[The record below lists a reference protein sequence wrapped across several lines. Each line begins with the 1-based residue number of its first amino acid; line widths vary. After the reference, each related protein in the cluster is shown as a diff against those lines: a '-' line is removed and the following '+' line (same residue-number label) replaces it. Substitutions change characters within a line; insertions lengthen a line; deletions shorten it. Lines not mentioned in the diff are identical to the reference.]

1 MTCTACAGVVAVQE
15 TENTLR
21 LMQIHMREDEKRMM
35 EDDVIPILDLMMG
48 EEDLRGKGGKLGLL
62 GWDMYECLM
71 CMVAA

>member
-35 EDDVIPILDLMMG
+35 GDDVIPIPDLMMG

-62 GWDMYECLM
+62 GWDTD
-71 CMVAA
+71 A